1 MESKQE
7 LPMKKLMT
15 LTSVC
20 ALTALAYG
28 AAAAETYTIDPNH
41 TFPSFEINHMGFSTF
56 RGRFDRTSGTVTL
69 DTAKKT
75 GSVDVTI
82 DVDSISTGVDKLNTH
97 LKTPDFF
104 DAAKFPTITFK
115 SSAFRFKGGKV
126 VAITGDLTMHGVTK
140 PVTLTVDSLVCKDH
154 PFMKVPACGAGAHA
168 VIKRTDWGIGSY
180 PPAILGE
187 DVTLRIQIEAHK

>member
-1 MESKQE
+1 
-7 LPMKKLMT
+7 MKKLMT

-20 ALTALAYG
+20 ALTAVAYG
-28 AAAAETYTIDPNH
+28 AAAADTYTIDPNH
-41 TFPSFEINHMGFSTF
+41 TFPSFEINHMGYSTF
-56 RGRFDRTSGTVTL
+56 RGRFDKSSGTVAL

-115 SSAFRFKGGKV
+115 SSAFKFKGGNV

-140 PVTLTVDSLVCKDH
+140 PVTLTVDSLVCKVH

-168 VIKRTDWGIGSY
+168 VIKRTDWGIGTY

-187 DVTLRIQIEAHK
+187 DVTLRIQIEAHQ